1 MKEYIVQKFINW
13 ALKHFVQYW
22 RITYWR
28 MGTERSERFDT
39 RDEARRRANQLITN
53 AEQAETLTDAALKGA
68 KDVMID
74 HYINI
79 AGMYVIELKQDHEAF
94 YAGVR
99 DTRLG
104 DVPTF

>member
-28 MGTERSERFDT
+28 MGTEQSERFDT

-53 AEQAETLTDAALKGA
+53 AEQAETLADAA
-68 KDVMID
+68 I
-74 HYINI
+74 
-79 AGMYVIELKQDHEAF
+79 
-94 YAGVR
+94 
-99 DTRLG
+99 
-104 DVPTF
+104 